1 MRLIRALLGRLI
13 LWLGDKMTKALSIWI
28 MFAIIAAG
36 SALIWHKANAMTVR
50 PQNVVRLTAIKQ
62 HIGLHERKNRS
73 TIRRIVG
80 VDPVRTPWCGAAA
93 AYSVRKANQK
103 PPQGYLKASSW
114 RHWGK
119 AVSFRNARPGDVI
132 VYRFKRGYHV
142 AIFEKHLGKGRHRS
156 CGWNMSNRFKCSNYR
171 NSSVKAVRR

>member
-1 MRLIRALLGRLI
+1 MRLIRLLLGRLI

-80 VDPVRTPWCGAAA
+80 VDPARTKWCGAAV
-93 AYSVRKANQK
+93 AYAVRKAGGKPVRHPLRAYNWQSFGYRVSSIKAAQK
-103 PPQGYLKASSW
+103 
-114 RHWGK
+114 
-119 AVSFRNARPGDVI
+119 GDII
-132 VYRFKRGYHV
+132 VYRHSHV
-142 AIFEKHLGKGRHRS
+142 AVFSHRTKGGRHVS
-156 CGWNMSNRFKCSNYR
+156 CGGNMSNRFKCSNYR